1 MNSREVITL
10 GKKWEINRINTF
22 QPTLLTKYDFT
33 SLFIEIDIS
42 MSVSLSII
50 TPICTSVLQRPQIN
64 LQISFPSE

>member
-10 GKKWEINRINTF
+10 RKKWEINRINTF

-50 TPICTSVLQRPQIN
+50 TPICTSVL
-64 LQISFPSE
+64 